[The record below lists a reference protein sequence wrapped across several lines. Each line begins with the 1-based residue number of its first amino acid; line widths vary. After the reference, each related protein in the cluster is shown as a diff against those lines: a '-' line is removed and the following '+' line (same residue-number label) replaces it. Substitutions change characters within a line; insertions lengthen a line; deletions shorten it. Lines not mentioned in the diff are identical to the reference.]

1 MELLSKLTPFSQPPP
16 RSCKWVGLFVTAYI
30 GLQTLHQLWT
40 LFGTPTVSL
49 SKFAQHFIARA
60 ICLIAIPVAL
70 YIGFFVIHFWALP
83 LTGPGSNF
91 MSEEFREG
99 LQQVQ
104 TPAWFI
110 IARYAVISSNHPSSS
125 FLVRCL
131 MPNRCILGATNAFHC
146 LRGFIAAHI
155 DTQLLH

>member
-1 MELLSKLTPFSQPPP
+1 
-16 RSCKWVGLFVTAYI
+16 VTAYI
-30 GLQTLHQLWT
+30 GLQTIHQLWT
-40 LFGTPTVSL
+40 LFGTPTVPL

-99 LQQVQ
+99 LQQVNASLVHNCPRRRYWFQ
-104 TPAWFI
+104 TPQFLISGALLDTKSVHFGCYQCVSLSPGVYCCAHSYQI
-110 IARYAVISSNHPSSS
+110 ITGPSLNS
-125 FLVRCL
+125 
-131 MPNRCILGATNAFHC
+131 LGEKNQF
-146 LRGFIAAHI
+146 
-155 DTQLLH
+155 DE